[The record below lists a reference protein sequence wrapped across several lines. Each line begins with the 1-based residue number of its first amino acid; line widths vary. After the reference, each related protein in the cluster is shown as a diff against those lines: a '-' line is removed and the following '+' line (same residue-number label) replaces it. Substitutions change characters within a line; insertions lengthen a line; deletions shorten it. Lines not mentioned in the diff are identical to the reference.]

1 MSFKQTILK
10 TNVLFYVKMY
20 CINIRFIQ
28 NPNIKGFFK
37 NIDFEF
43 GFAQKTI
50 SNFHTEKNLAKR
62 IDLKIYNKINQSRHE
77 KSFKTTFSFLCT
89 INKSYKLL
97 ILLLHQ

>member
-1 MSFKQTILK
+1 MYFFI
-10 TNVLFYVKMY
+10 VKIY

-43 GFAQKTI
+43 GFTQKTI
-50 SNFHTEKNLAKR
+50 FYFHTEKNLAKR

-77 KSFKTTFSFLCT
+77 KSFKTPLVSCAPLTNL
-89 INKSYKLL
+89 INYLFY
-97 ILLLHQ
+97 LHQ